1 MPSLMPFR
9 KEDLHKIN
17 LRSFDEQVT
26 MGVPNAFEM
35 IARQAENGM
44 AYTGID
50 DNGEIVAIGGVTML
64 WDKVGSGWVMT
75 SDLLLK
81 YKVWTHRAIKE
92 ILDLAIVKYNLH
104 RIESIIL
111 EDHIV
116 SQAWAER
123 LGFEREGL
131 LRKYDTKG
139 NDYYLYAKVI

>member
-17 LRSFDEQVT
+17 LRPFDGKVT
-26 MGVPNAFEM
+26 MGVPYPLEI
-35 IARQAENGM
+35 IARQAENGV

-50 DNGEIVAIGGVTML
+50 DNGEIIAIGGVTMI

-75 SDLLLK
+75 SDLMVK

-92 ILDLAIVKYNLH
+92 ILDLAIVKHNLH

-131 LRKYDTKG
+131 LRKYDTEK
-139 NDYYLYAKVI
+139 NDYYLYARVL